1 MPYVVV
7 EGRTWYG
14 ATSSG
19 TLELEPHPN
28 MMAMTEV
35 WSNVDSTVAFNKD
48 IWDVSVI
55 ASDTVYTSR
64 PKVRFLRKVST
75 GRIDAATMDFSTTEF
90 KVIGRNDSVIA
101 EDEREMLVDGGKLFI
116 QEEPKRNTYVHVI
129 NDGKVEVAQNG
140 HCLVRLT
147 QGSLTAE
154 EECQISVD
162 AYGTS
167 TVNISYGLC
176 RLHEF
181 AECNASGLSRVIAK
195 ESNLVVASGR
205 ANVICEE
212 DNNGVTVHASEF
224 AVVDACG
231 MVFATLNDN
240 AILRVCGDIEFVEA
254 TTEAIR
260 HEAGRAIV
268 FIKGNGTVITQDG
281 TRYTK
286 TGISYAPSVK
296 TVTTG
301 DALKAVV
308 EAKPHSH
315 TRRGNPSFK
324 GSKRSA
330 IDDIDLDSLDN
341 LAATTDE

>member
-1 MPYVVV
+1 MPYVVI
-7 EGRTWYG
+7 EGKTWYG
-14 ATSSG
+14 ATSTG

-28 MMAMTEV
+28 MMAMMEV

-55 ASDTVYTSR
+55 ASDTIYTSR

-75 GRIDAATMDFSTTEF
+75 GCVNAASVDFSTHQY
-90 KVIGRNDSVIA
+90 KIIGRNESVIA
-101 EDEREMLVDGGKLFI
+101 ENEHEMLVDGGKLFI

-129 NDGKVEVAQNG
+129 NDGKVEVALNG

-147 QGSLTAE
+147 QGVLIAN

-167 TVNISYGLC
+167 TVNILYGLC

-181 AECNASGLSRVIAK
+181 SECNASGLSRVIAK
-195 ESNLVVASGR
+195 ESNLVCASGR
-205 ANVICEE
+205 SNVICEE

-224 AVVDACG
+224 AVVDVCG
-231 MVFATLNDN
+231 MVFATLTDN

-260 HEAGRAIV
+260 HEAGKAIV

-301 DALKAVV
+301 DAMQDVIN
-308 EAKPHSH
+308 AKPH
-315 TRRGNPSFK
+315 TRRGNPAFK
-324 GSKRSA
+324 TSKRNA
-330 IDDIDLDSLDN
+330 IDDIDLNS
-341 LAATTDE
+341 LAAITEE